1 MSAPRAG
8 RFGPLAP
15 LIGFFLAALAV
26 LSLPGHAFMQY
37 DATNAYRVGDRVVVR
52 QPFSAPQQFRY
63 RKGRLVPAA
72 LDPELARDVDSIVM
86 ATAGRTGLAHMV
98 IGSVAEKVVRHAP
111 VPVLTVR
118 AVPGAGK
125 RTVRP
130 RGKRRQAA

>member
-72 LDPELARDVDSIVM
+72 LDPEFARD
-86 ATAGRTGLAHMV
+86 ALAH
-98 IGSVAEKVVRHAP
+98 VVLPELLYREQRYH
-111 VPVLTVR
+111 L
-118 AVPGAGK
+118 PGEGPARRPAG
-125 RTVRP
+125 
-130 RGKRRQAA
+130 